1 MGNAKPRKANDQT
14 KTIPNAAEP
23 KRKQTER
30 SVQRFPLAGE
40 WRCCGDIEHVF
51 THFALTLT
59 VWKLNANAAATENG
73 WWSKKSELD
82 GEALPTLFKKVLSA
96 ALSN

>member
-1 MGNAKPRKANDQT
+1 MGNAKPRKIKGPTNVNQKPIAQS
-14 KTIPNAAEP
+14 E
-23 KRKQTER
+23 KQTER
-30 SVQRFPLAGE
+30 SVQTFPLAGE
-40 WRCCGDIEHVF
+40 WRRCGDIEHVF

>member
-1 MGNAKPRKANDQT
+1 MTVGSGSCDVHHNIKPTTRRVAL
-14 KTIPNAAEP
+14 A
-23 KRKQTER
+23 QTER
-30 SVQRFPLAGE
+30 SVQTFPLEGA

-59 VWKLNANAAATENG
+59 VWKLNANAAPSNNG
-73 WWSKKSELD
+73 WWAKKSELD

-96 ALSN
+96 ALS